1 MSLKAFMFNEFLFIS
16 LLLLLTLVLAVPLG
30 EYIAKVFNGK
40 DTTVKS
46 LFQWLEKLIYKI
58 SGIDEN
64 KEMSWKTYVFS
75 VLIFSIFSIFGLFL
89 LQELQGH
96 LPLNHEH
103 FGPVR
108 WDTALN
114 TAISFAT
121 NTNWQSYSGE
131 ETMSYLTQMLGLA
144 VQNFVS
150 AATGIAVCMAFIRGF
165 TRAATNTIGNFWVDL
180 TRSIVYLLLP
190 LSIIL
195 AFIFI
200 SEGIIQSLKPYV
212 IVQTLEKNSQIIP
225 LGPVASQVAIK
236 FLGTNGG
243 GFFHANSAHP
253 FENPTLIT
261 NFFEILAMLLIPVA
275 LPFAFGAM
283 INSRKQ
289 GWSIFATMAILFF
302 VEFLTATCFELKGN
316 PLLKQLGI
324 AGGTNMEGKEVRF
337 GIISSVLF
345 AHSTTATSCGGVCSM
360 HDSFTPIP
368 GLILLFNMGIG
379 EVIFGGV
386 GVGLIGLLIYAIL
399 TMFIVGLMIG
409 RSPEFLGKK
418 LEPFEMLMSVICL
431 LSPPLSVLIFG
442 GIAISISAGLSA
454 LNNFG
459 PHGLS
464 EILYTFASA
473 SGNNGSAFGGVNANT
488 LFYNFATSLA
498 MLIGR
503 FTTLIP
509 ALAIAGSLSQKRF
522 IPKGSATFTTHVPI
536 FVWLL
541 VVVVI
546 IMGGLTYFPVLALG
560 PILEHM
566 LMHLGSTF

>member
-16 LLLLLTLVLAVPLG
+16 LLLVLTLVLAVPLG

-150 AATGIAVCMAFIRGF
+150 AATGIAVSMAFIRGF

-200 SEGIIQSLKPYV
+200 SEGIIQSLKP
-212 IVQTLEKNSQIIP
+212 
-225 LGPVASQVAIK
+225 
-236 FLGTNGG
+236 
-243 GFFHANSAHP
+243 
-253 FENPTLIT
+253 
-261 NFFEILAMLLIPVA
+261 
-275 LPFAFGAM
+275 
-283 INSRKQ
+283 
-289 GWSIFATMAILFF
+289 
-302 VEFLTATCFELKGN
+302 
-316 PLLKQLGI
+316 
-324 AGGTNMEGKEVRF
+324 
-337 GIISSVLF
+337 
-345 AHSTTATSCGGVCSM
+345 
-360 HDSFTPIP
+360 
-368 GLILLFNMGIG
+368 
-379 EVIFGGV
+379 
-386 GVGLIGLLIYAIL
+386 
-399 TMFIVGLMIG
+399 
-409 RSPEFLGKK
+409 
-418 LEPFEMLMSVICL
+418 
-431 LSPPLSVLIFG
+431 
-442 GIAISISAGLSA
+442 
-454 LNNFG
+454 
-459 PHGLS
+459 
-464 EILYTFASA
+464 
-473 SGNNGSAFGGVNANT
+473 
-488 LFYNFATSLA
+488 
-498 MLIGR
+498 
-503 FTTLIP
+503 
-509 ALAIAGSLSQKRF
+509 
-522 IPKGSATFTTHVPI
+522 
-536 FVWLL
+536 
-541 VVVVI
+541 
-546 IMGGLTYFPVLALG
+546 
-560 PILEHM
+560 
-566 LMHLGSTF
+566 